1 MKSERTSRGGRAAL
15 AIFLTLSCLAAALPA
30 RGEEAADF
38 EESRSPW
45 AVAPPIG
52 AHEQPGVER
61 DGTLRVIRFSN
72 DRQILNDKGT
82 VLGFAAIVARTGE
95 IPATHERPLDEKS
108 LLEIMRR
115 GQGNAE

>member
-1 MKSERTSRGGRAAL
+1 MTTQRTNRGVLAAL
-15 AIFLTLSCLAAALPA
+15 TVCLTIGCLVAAAPVRA
-30 RGEEAADF
+30 QDATAF

-45 AVAPPIG
+45 AVAPPVGEHDI
-52 AHEQPGVER
+52 PGVER
-61 DGTLRVIRFSN
+61 EGTLRVIRFSN

-82 VLGFAAIVARTGE
+82 VVGFAAIVARTGE
-95 IPATHERPLDEKS
+95 IPPTHERALDEKS

>member
-1 MKSERTSRGGRAAL
+1 MTIARATRAHL
-15 AIFLTLSCLAAALPA
+15 AGAAIFLTLAWLTPVAPA
-30 RGEEAADF
+30 RGEEATDF

-52 AHEQPGVER
+52 ANELPGVER

-82 VLGFAAIVARTGE
+82 VVGFAAILGRTGQ
-95 IPATHERPLDEKS
+95 IPVTHEKPLDEKS

-115 GQGNAE
+115 GEAKRE